1 MILGQCFSHAG
12 DRMPARNHL
21 RKERLISVCHTE
33 EVMVEVTAAGAAEKT
48 RKQKEETWRQG
59 QMITFKPSPSDL

>member
-1 MILGQCFSHAG
+1 MSVTECLTGTTYG
-12 DRMPARNHL
+12 
-21 RKERLISVCHTE
+21 RKDLFGCMISVCHTE
-33 EVMVEVTAAGAAEKT
+33 EVMVEVMAAGAAEKT